1 MQGSFQLFYLLQ
13 SFYSPYLKTLKDELK
28 IRVVLLLVHIVF
40 TGVNVH
46 LNPGAQ
52 KQANSECMKMW
63 IFFASEPLCRLLTV
77 CTYTDYLANKR
88 QEVSQRENNNNSEY

>member
-13 SFYSPYLKTLKDELK
+13 SLYSPHLKTLKDKLK

-40 TGVNVH
+40 TGVKAH

-77 CTYTDYLANKR
+77 CTYT
-88 QEVSQRENNNNSEY
+88 VSSQQKTGSQPRREQQQ